1 MPTPARF
8 ATASRLASGPPAPK
22 TSAAASRRRS
32 RLRTA
37 SARVLRT
44 GFVARSDITPEH
56 ASCKT
61 EEPSVYYPFGLWSPD
76 ARGRALQSRRE
87 SAAAPRDGLLTAGQ
101 RPRYLGTAGK

>member
-8 ATASRLASGPPAPK
+8 ATASRLALGPPAPK
-22 TSAAASRRRS
+22 TSAAPSRRRS

-37 SARVLRT
+37 SARALRT

-61 EEPSVYYPFGLWSPD
+61 EEPSVYYPFGLWPPVS
-76 ARGRALQSRRE
+76 RGRPLQSRRE
-87 SAAAPRDGLLTAGQ
+87 SAAAPRDGLLIDGPW
-101 RPRYLGTAGK
+101 PRYLELPE